1 MTAHARHIPV
11 LLDEVLA
18 LLDPRP
24 GQVYADCTAG
34 LGGHAAEIARRL
46 SPGGTVILNDVDPAN
61 LALAQANV
69 RAAAPDIRLITFLG
83 NYAELPA
90 RLEEAGLAADLAL
103 ADLGFSSSQMDDPQ
117 RGFSFMRDGPLDM
130 RLDPAL
136 PVSAADLV
144 GSLTEDELARLIEEF
159 GEEPAARRIARK
171 LVRARAEHPIL
182 TTARFA
188 EVVRSALP
196 PARGQAVDPATRTF
210 QALRIAV
217 NDEIGGLESLLYRI
231 SAACGAAARGEPS
244 WLRPGA
250 TVGIIAFHSLED
262 RPVKRIFGE
271 LTSQGRA
278 SEVGDGFTRPSEREI
293 AANPRA
299 RSARLRVIRIGTD
312 STPTPHRAAPGDA
325 PRGLV

>member
-1 MTAHARHIPV
+1 M

-18 LLDPRP
+18 RLNPGP

-34 LGGHAAEIARRL
+34 LGGHAAAIAPRL
-46 SPGGTVILNDVDPAN
+46 APGGAVILNDVDPAN
-61 LALAQANV
+61 LARAEASV
-69 RAAAPDIRLITFLG
+69 RAAAPGVAVRTFLG

-90 RLEEAGLAADLAL
+90 RLDELGLAADLVL
-103 ADLGFSSSQMDDPQ
+103 ADLGFSSNQIDDPQ

-130 RLDPAL
+130 RIDPAL
-136 PVSAADLV
+136 PVSAAELV
-144 GSLTEDELARLIEEF
+144 ASLTEDELARLIEEF

-171 LVRARAEHPIL
+171 LVRARAEHPIH
-182 TTARFA
+182 TTARLA
-188 EVVRSALP
+188 DVVRSALP

-217 NDEIGGLESLLYRI
+217 NDEIGGLETLLFRV
-231 SAACGAAARGEPS
+231 SAAARAADSGRS

-250 TVGIIAFHSLED
+250 KVAIIAFHSLED
-262 RPVKRIFGE
+262 RPVKRAFGE
-271 LTSQGRA
+271 LVAEGRA

-293 AANPRA
+293 EANPRS
-299 RSARLRVIRIGTD
+299 RSARLRVIRIGHD
-312 STPTPHRAAPGDA
+312 STPSPHHAVPTDG